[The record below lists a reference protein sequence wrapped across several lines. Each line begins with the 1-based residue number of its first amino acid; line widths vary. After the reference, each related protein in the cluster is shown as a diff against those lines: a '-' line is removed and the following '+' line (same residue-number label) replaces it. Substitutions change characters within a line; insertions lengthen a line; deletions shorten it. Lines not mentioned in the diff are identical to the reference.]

1 LLISQQSPFFVHHP
15 SSKIKKKV
23 TFQKLALLM
32 SSGKEV
38 PVFKKILDV
47 AQSQKEKEIV
57 SFTPLSK
64 LCIIE
69 SI

>member
-1 LLISQQSPFFVHHP
+1 LYIIHRLKFKKNSDISE
-15 SSKIKKKV
+15 
-23 TFQKLALLM
+23 AG
-32 SSGKEV
+32 SGKEV